1 MALVEQHASCAHRCC
16 HMLRCLWMLI
26 AALCLA
32 LCSES
37 RYLHTKPA
45 PPQSLEAEVGEQQWL
60 AIVLYNPE
68 R

>member
-1 MALVEQHASCAHRCC
+1 
-16 HMLRCLWMLI
+16 MLI